1 MMRSL
6 WAGVSGLQNH
16 QTRMDV
22 LGNNIANVN
31 TNGFKKGRVTF
42 QDMLSQ
48 TLAGAAKP
56 TDEVGGVNPQ
66 QVGLGMMVSTIDTI
80 HTQGAL
86 QSTGVMTDVAIQ
98 GNGFFVLKDGDK
110 SYYTRNGAFGLD
122 RDGRL
127 VNPANGR
134 RVQGWK
140 AQTVGGETF
149 VNNAADMQDLVIP
162 VGSKDPAK
170 ATTNVCF
177 ASNLDKRTPEIPAGA
192 TAQTTQEGTW
202 QTTFDIYD
210 SFGRVH
216 KLQVNFTKV
225 PGVANRWQAE
235 VLVDPA
241 ARTATN
247 TRVQIGNG
255 QAAANT
261 FLLDFDNLGA
271 LADVRDAAGT
281 IINAGAL
288 QAQVSYDVPDTTLPP
303 GAATVR
309 QTFNLNL
316 GSVGAYRDAI
326 TQFGDASSTKA
337 VRQDGYGMGYLETF
351 KIDQSGAIT
360 GVYTNGSNRS
370 IGQIGLASFTNPGGL
385 EKAGEN
391 TYVVSNNSGTANVG
405 ASGTAGQ
412 GQGDRGDAGNVQRGP
427 GRAVHRHDRDGARLP
442 GELPHHHDLRP
453 DAPGASAAEEVRGEL
468 MRGHSPP

>member
-1 MMRSL
+1 
-6 WAGVSGLQNH
+6 
-16 QTRMDV
+16 MDV

-48 TLAGAAKP
+48 TLSGAAKP

-80 HTQGAL
+80 HTQGSL

-110 SYYTRNGAFGLD
+110 QYYTRNGAFALD
-122 RDGRL
+122 QNGTL

-134 RVQGWK
+134 RVQGWM
-140 AQTVGGETF
+140 AQTVGGQTF
-149 VNNAADMQDLVIP
+149 VNNAADLQDLQIP
-162 VGSKDPAK
+162 VGSKDPAR
-170 ATTNVCF
+170 ATANVFF

-192 TAQTTQEGTW
+192 TAQTVQEGTW
-202 QTTFDIYD
+202 QTSFDIYD

-225 PGVANRWQAE
+225 PGVANRWQGQ
-235 VLVDPA
+235 VLIDPTA
-241 ARTATN
+241 ATPTN
-247 TRVQIGNG
+247 PRVQVGNG

-261 FLLDFDNLGA
+261 FLIDFDNLGA

-281 IINAGAL
+281 IVNAGQL
-288 QAQVSYDVPDTTLPP
+288 QVQASYDVPDVTVPA
-303 GAATVR
+303 GQATVR

-316 GSVGAYRDAI
+316 GRVGAYRDAV
-326 TQFGDASSTKA
+326 TQFGDTSSTKA
-337 VRQDGYGMGYLETF
+337 VQQDGYTMGYLESF
-351 KIDQSGAIT
+351 KIDQSGVIT
-360 GVYTNGSNRS
+360 GVYTNGSNRV

-385 EKAGEN
+385 EKDGEN
-391 TYVVSNNSGTANVG
+391 TYVVSNNSGAPNVG
-405 ASGTAGQ
+405 PSDSAGKGKTIAGTLEMSNVDLAEQ
-412 GQGDRGDAGNVQRGP
+412 FTDMIVTERGFQANSRTIQTSDQM
-427 GRAVHRHDRDGARLP
+427 LQ
-442 GELPHHHDLRP
+442 ELLTLKR
-453 DAPGASAAEEVRGEL
+453 
-468 MRGHSPP
+468 

>member
-6 WAGVSGLQNH
+6 WAGVSGLTNH

-66 QVGLGMMVSTIDTI
+66 QVGLGMQISTIDTI

-98 GNGFFVLKDGDK
+98 GNGFFILNAGDK
-110 SYYTRNGAFGLD
+110 RYYTRNGAFGLD
-122 RDGRL
+122 QDGRL
-127 VNPANGR
+127 VNPANGQ
-134 RVQGWK
+134 RVQGWM
-140 AQTVGGETF
+140 AQTIGGQTF
-149 VNNAADMQDLVIP
+149 VNNAADIQDLVIP
-162 VGSKDPAK
+162 VGSKDPAR
-170 ATTNVCF
+170 ATTDVFF

-192 TAQTTQEGTW
+192 TALTMQEGTW
-202 QTTFDIYD
+202 QTTFDIFD
-210 SFGRVH
+210 SFGRTH

-235 VLVDPA
+235 VQVDPA
-241 ARTATN
+241 AQVGTN
-247 TRVQIGNG
+247 PRVQIGNG
-255 QAAANT
+255 ASTVNT
-261 FLLDFDNLGA
+261 FLLDFDNFGA
-271 LADVRDAAGT
+271 LRDVRDAAGNV
-281 IINAGAL
+281 INAGAL
-288 QAQVSYDVPDTTLPP
+288 QAAVSYDVPDSTLPP

-326 TQFGDASSTKA
+326 TQFADASSTKA
-337 VRQDGYGMGYLETF
+337 VRQSGYGMGYLETF
-351 KIDQSGAIT
+351 KIDQSGTIT
-360 GVYTNGSNRS
+360 GVYTNGSNRVV
-370 IGQIGLASFTNPGGL
+370 GQIALGSFTNPGGL

-391 TYVVSNNSGTANVG
+391 DYVVSNNSGQPNVG
-405 ASGTAGQ
+405 ASGTAGKGKVIAGTLEMSNVDLAEQ
-412 GQGDRGDAGNVQRGP
+412 FVDMIVTERGFQANSRTITTSDQM
-427 GRAVHRHDRDGARLP
+427 LQ
-442 GELPHHHDLRP
+442 ELLQLKR
-453 DAPGASAAEEVRGEL
+453 
-468 MRGHSPP
+468 

>member
-6 WAGVSGLQNH
+6 WAGVAGLQNH

-66 QVGLGMMVSTIDTI
+66 QVGLGMMVATIDTI

-98 GNGFFVLKDGDK
+98 GNGFYVLKDGDK
-110 SYYTRNGAFGLD
+110 RFYTRNGAFGLD
-122 RDGRL
+122 QDGRL
-127 VNPANGR
+127 VNPTNGM
-134 RVQGWK
+134 RVQGWM
-140 AQTVGGETF
+140 AQNAGGQAF
-149 VNNAADMQDLVIP
+149 INNAAEVQDLVIP

-170 ATTNVCF
+170 ATTDVYF

-192 TAQTTQEGTW
+192 TDQTVQAGTW
-202 QTTFDIYD
+202 QTTFDVFD

-216 KLQVNFTKV
+216 KLQVNFTKA
-225 PGVANRWQAE
+225 PGVANRWQAA
-235 VLVDPA
+235 VTVDPGA
-241 ARTATN
+241 ATATN
-247 TRVQIGNG
+247 TRVQIGTVAG
-255 QAAANT
+255 ATNT

-271 LADVRDAAGT
+271 LAGVRNAQGGNAV
-281 IINAGAL
+281 IAGAL
-288 QAQVSYDVPDTTLPP
+288 QAAVSFDVPDTTLPA
-303 GAATVR
+303 GQATVR

-326 TQFGDASSTKA
+326 TQFAEASSTKA
-337 VRQDGYGMGYLETF
+337 VRQNGYGMGYLETF
-351 KIDQSGAIT
+351 KIDQTGTIT
-360 GVYTNGSNRS
+360 GVYTNGSNRV
-370 IGQIGLASFTNPGGL
+370 IGQIALGSFTNPGGL

-405 ASGTAGQ
+405 ASGTAGKGKVIAGTLEMSNVDLAEQ
-412 GQGDRGDAGNVQRGP
+412 FTDMIVTERGFQANSRTITTSDQM
-427 GRAVHRHDRDGARLP
+427 LQ
-442 GELPHHHDLRP
+442 ELLQLKR
-453 DAPGASAAEEVRGEL
+453 
-468 MRGHSPP
+468 